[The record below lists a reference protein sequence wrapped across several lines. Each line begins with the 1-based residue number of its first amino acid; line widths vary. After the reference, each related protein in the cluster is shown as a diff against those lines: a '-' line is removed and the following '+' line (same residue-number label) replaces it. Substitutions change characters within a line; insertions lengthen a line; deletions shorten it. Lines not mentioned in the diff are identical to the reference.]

1 MLYEQVAPLSLI
13 LQQDFDQGK
22 IDKQE
27 FVEGLRFGHFYFQT
41 KFKFLARYLGIA

>member
-1 MLYEQVAPLSLI
+1 MGCLTCLSTGHVDLRGLMLYEQVAPLSLI

-27 FVEGLRFGHFYFQT
+27 FVEGLR
-41 KFKFLARYLGIA
+41 